1 MWKGGRIRAGG
12 REGAVPS
19 GREEDWM
26 SVRARVAGKVAEEE
40 MMVEMPPSTNDST
53 GDKVL

>member
-1 MWKGGRIRAGG
+1 VWKGGRIRAGG